1 MQNDDA
7 MRRARECFGR
17 NLEWY
22 DGDPREDVVPAF
34 ARAIR
39 EAVAEEREACANV
52 ETGVE
57 MNETEKD
64 GAWAVRAA
72 IRARGET

>member
-22 DGDPREDVVPAF
+22 DGDPREDVVPAIV
-34 ARAIR
+34 RAIR
-39 EAVAEEREACANV
+39 EAVADEREACAKLM
-52 ETGVE
+52 ETDEGGYFDWTPANAAE
-57 MNETEKD
+57 
-64 GAWAVRAA
+64 A
-72 IRARGET
+72 IRARGEA